1 MTKYKYIVIIF
12 LISLILF
19 IIPNISNATDIEVSR
34 TVYSNNGSMKFTFSG
49 LELDTTHEYQFGLTN
64 STGADI
70 DKWYDITDY
79 TATSAIVDIQTT
91 IKELRDTWNSTDVGY
106 ITIKDKTSDTII
118 LSKQSVDLK
127 LPLFHVAD
135 RIVLKNGTEFDTG
148 NKMDIPCRGTGEC
161 TAYYQYEKITD
172 ESFISKY
179 KEIKEQNGDYS
190 TLENMI
196 RSPIPSTGWNRW
208 AFWYFGYSYPVTEVS
223 VPDSG
228 LYYMWIY
235 FSGENIKNIY
245 GCILVDNLQ
254 PDISLDSISLPATA
268 KVELGKTLTLTPTY
282 NPTTATNKILTWSSS
297 DETVATVDNS
307 GKITPKKIGSTII
320 TIVSKDGNKKATC
333 TVTVTQA
340 TNGNS
345 KNNITANGNSEDNT
359 TANGSLPYTGL
370 GIGITF
376 FVILISAVGFISYF
390 KYNKLKNI

>member
-1 MTKYKYIVIIF
+1 M
-12 LISLILF
+12 
-19 IIPNISNATDIEVSR
+19 
-34 TVYSNNGSMKFTFSG
+34 
-49 LELDTTHEYQFGLTN
+49 
-64 STGADI
+64 
-70 DKWYDITDY
+70 
-79 TATSAIVDIQTT
+79 
-91 IKELRDTWNSTDVGY
+91 
-106 ITIKDKTSDTII
+106 
-118 LSKQSVDLK
+118 
-127 LPLFHVAD
+127 PLFHVANK
-135 RIVLKNGTEFDTG
+135 IVLKYGARLSSSNEI
-148 NKMDIPCRGTGEC
+148 NIPCITTSEC
-161 TAYYQYEKITD
+161 SAYYQYEKITD
-172 ESFISKY
+172 KSFISKY
-179 KEIKEQNGDYS
+179 KEIKENNGDYS
-190 TLENMI
+190 PLENMI
-196 RSPIPSTGWNRW
+196 KSQIPSTNWNKW
-208 AFWYFGYSYPVTEVS
+208 EMWYNGITYPASTIS

-245 GCILVDNLQ
+245 GCILVDNIQ

-282 NPTTATNKILTWSSS
+282 NPTTATNKVLTWSSS

-345 KNNITANGNSEDNT
+345 EDNT

-376 FVILISAVGFISYF
+376 FIILISAVGFISYF

>member
-1 MTKYKYIVIIF
+1 MTKCKYIVVIF
-12 LISLILF
+12 FISLILF

-34 TVYSNNGSMKFTFSG
+34 TIYSNNGSMKFTFSG
-49 LELDTTHEYQFGLTN
+49 LELDTTHEYQFGLTK

-135 RIVLKNGTEFDTG
+135 RIVLKNSTQFSTS
-148 NKMDIPCRGTGEC
+148 KCISIPSRNADHS

-179 KEIKEQNGDYS
+179 KKIKEQNGNYLN
-190 TLENMI
+190 LENLI
-196 RSPIPSTGWNRW
+196 TSSIPTTGWKAW
-208 AFWYFGYSYPVTEVS
+208 HYFNGYGTLVNHAGEGYPEATIS

-282 NPTTATNKILTWSSS
+282 NPTTATNKVLTWSSS
-297 DETVATVDNS
+297 DETVATVNNS

-345 KNNITANGNSEDNT
+345 EDNT

-376 FVILISAVGFISYF
+376 FIILISAVGFISYF

>member
-1 MTKYKYIVIIF
+1 MTKCKYIVVIF
-12 LISLILF
+12 FISLILF

-34 TVYSNNGSMKFTFSG
+34 TIYSNNGSMKFTFSG
-49 LELDTTHEYQFGLTN
+49 LELDTTHEYQFGLTK

-127 LPLFHVAD
+127 LPLFHVANK
-135 RIVLKNGTEFDTG
+135 IVLKNGARLSSSNEI
-148 NKMDIPCRGTGEC
+148 NIPCITTSEC
-161 TAYYQYEKITD
+161 SAYYQYEKITD
-172 ESFISKY
+172 KSFISKY
-179 KEIKEQNGDYS
+179 KEIKENNGDYS
-190 TLENMI
+190 PLENMI
-196 RSPIPSTGWNRW
+196 KSQIPSTNWNKW
-208 AFWYFGYSYPVTEVS
+208 EMWYNGITYPASTIS

-245 GCILVDNLQ
+245 GCILVDNIQ

-282 NPTTATNKILTWSSS
+282 NPTTATNKVLTWSSS

-345 KNNITANGNSEDNT
+345 EDNT

-376 FVILISAVGFISYF
+376 FIILISAVGFISYF

>member
-1 MTKYKYIVIIF
+1 MTKCKYIVVIF
-12 LISLILF
+12 FISLILF

-34 TVYSNNGSMKFTFSG
+34 TIYSNNGSMKFTFSG
-49 LELDTTHEYQFGLTN
+49 LELDTTHEYQFGLTK

-70 DKWYDITDY
+70 DNWYDITDY

-127 LPLFHVAD
+127 LPLFHVANKM
-135 RIVLKNGTEFDTG
+135 VLKNGTRLSSS
-148 NKMDIPCRGTGEC
+148 NKIDIPCITTSEC
-161 TAYYQYEKITD
+161 SAYYQYEKITD
-172 ESFISKY
+172 KSFISKY
-179 KEIKEQNGDYS
+179 KEIKENNGDYS
-190 TLENMI
+190 PLGNMI
-196 RSPIPSTGWNRW
+196 KSPIPSTNWNKW
-208 AFWYFGYSYPVTEVS
+208 EVWYNGITYPASTIS

-254 PDISLDSISLPATA
+254 PDISLDSVSLPATA

-282 NPTTATNKILTWSSS
+282 NPTTATNKVLTWSSS

-345 KNNITANGNSEDNT
+345 EDNT